1 MQTLHS
7 PNTFGYTQVQL
18 LSTNLTNGAATSAA
32 IARPNGVFLVSV
44 TGVLSAVAGSIV
56 GMVLEGTV
64 DGTNWYT
71 VAQMDVADYMTT
83 AADQYVINFG
93 SGGWASVGRYT
104 HLRVRT
110 VDTGVGPNTYTLA
123 VGVGGVMHDGQGA
136 VQQIAVVRGG
146 VVTNSTAFG
155 RPKGVRQVTIAGSI
169 PTVVLD
175 GVTRFGIRIQGSADG
190 GTTWADLNQSV
201 FITAAAQPHILG
213 MGGSMCVDLGGMSQ
227 IRIQMYDNGGMA
239 GVTTN
244 YSGTFFIG
252 YDTGDWAAFE
262 TPSASGGGDSSLLS
276 AKVDIPDATAVA
288 PADASIVVQVTDSSG
303 APLAGIHNLVLVI
316 SDTLNAGDVD
326 LAGVVQFNGISGG
339 GVGTMVAGDN
349 TNRCAVRTD
358 ATGLV
363 NVEINDNGAGAS
375 TVYVHA
381 ESAGV
386 PHPVGVG
393 MAVAQSD
400 QCTVIFT

>member
-244 YSGTFFIG
+244 YS
-252 YDTGDWAAFE
+252 
-262 TPSASGGGDSSLLS
+262 